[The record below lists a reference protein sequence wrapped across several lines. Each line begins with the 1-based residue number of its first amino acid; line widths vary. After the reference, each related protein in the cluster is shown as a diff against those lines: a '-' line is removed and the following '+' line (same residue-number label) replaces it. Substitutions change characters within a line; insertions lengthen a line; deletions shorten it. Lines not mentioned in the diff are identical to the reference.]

1 MRNYR
6 KLVLIVF
13 LVSGSLFGWAA
24 NLKPFVVP
32 ELTQWS
38 GGEGQMQPSGQ
49 IVVASPALR
58 SMAQTFCHDYTLLTG
73 RQMSL
78 ATGNKA
84 KAGDIVMMLVPDELC
99 ADIYNKQIAPYMTE
113 GKTLAFAHRAS
124 AVRTAAVAALWLN
137 C

>member
-1 MRNYR
+1 MKDIR

-49 IVVASPALR
+49 IVVASSALR
-58 SMAQTFCHDYTLLTG
+58 PMAQTFCHDYTLLTG

-78 ATGNKA
+78 ATGTKA
-84 KAGDIVMMLVPDELC
+84 KAGDIVLRLKKDKALGTG
-99 ADIYNKQIAPYMTE
+99 A
-113 GKTLAFAHRAS
+113 
-124 AVRTAAVAALWLN
+124 TA
-137 C
+137 

>member
-1 MRNYR
+1 
-6 KLVLIVF
+6 
-13 LVSGSLFGWAA
+13 
-24 NLKPFVVP
+24 
-32 ELTQWS
+32 
-38 GGEGQMQPSGQ
+38 MQPSGQ

-84 KAGDIVMMLVPDELC
+84 KAGDIVLRLKKDKALG
-99 ADIYNKQIAPYMTE
+99 TE
-113 GKTLAFAHRAS
+113 GTLLGFADSAS

-137 C
+137 CRQAAICYPWLHARCGP